1 MDVRKITFMN
11 TSKKN
16 YSTNK
21 WTNLDDRVFNNIV
34 PFINTENTLKIA
46 DLLNLFYYFIVS
58 YSKNC
63 FKKNAL
69 WNTIYTRRNTFNY
82 SLANSMNSHE
92 LLLAIQK
99 KLYIFRKEYSIVNSP
114 NYYSTEKITEIL
126 QFVNQSLHE
135 IITYIA
141 PPVKFISLDI
151 LQKLNKYTNI
161 IPKTNTTLANANA
174 NAKPKYDSTILQS
187 IIINSSDLDKK
198 SNMIEFVFTSNST
211 TN

>member
-161 IPKTNTTLANANA
+161 TQKTNTTLPNANA
-174 NAKPKYDSTILQS
+174 NPKYDSTILQS